1 MNVFNPLTNG
11 LFFTILKLMI
21 RIIQEENIH
30 GNWSQRRQFKV
41 KAAKLVT
48 QTVRSTY
55 DTDLIVHFESYNNSR
70 RDTYGFES
78 AETCLQY
85 RLLIEIGGEVYGYK
99 DLIENVDKFNAML
112 ENESVKS
119 AIERLP

>member
-1 MNVFNPLTNG
+1 
-11 LFFTILKLMI
+11 MI

-112 ENESVKS
+112 ENEAVKS

>member
-1 MNVFNPLTNG
+1 
-11 LFFTILKLMI
+11 MI

-41 KAAKLVT
+41 KSAKLVT
-48 QTVRSTY
+48 QTVHDSY
-55 DTDLIVHFESYNNSR
+55 DTDLIIHFESYNNGRQDS
-70 RDTYGFES
+70 YEFES

-85 RLLIEIGGEVYGYK
+85 RMLIEIGGEVYNHEE
-99 DLIENVDKFNAML
+99 LIENVDKFNAML
-112 ENESVKS
+112 ESESVKC

>member
-1 MNVFNPLTNG
+1 
-11 LFFTILKLMI
+11 MI
-21 RIIQEENIH
+21 RIIQEENIR

-48 QTVRSTY
+48 QKVRSSY
-55 DTDLIVHFESYNNSR
+55 DTDLIVHFESYNNGRQDS
-70 RDTYGFES
+70 YGFES

-85 RLLIEIGGEVYGYK
+85 RMLIDIGGEVYGHE

-112 ENESVKS
+112 EKESVKS